1 MKYSGCGSEKGK
13 SDFLFACCPWW
24 KSMDKKINRTKQ
36 RKQKKGFWKWIM
48 KNWFGI
54 RRNDGREW
62 EKNLQ
67 KKKNF
72 NNIRMCWNSEQ
83 IIKLLLSCYAL
94 FFSKRKFPR
103 NLLLIEPGFRENF
116 PLFNK
121 RDLKPIIII
130 IIIVVI
136 SEKRGP
142 LKQTKLG
149 KRRRKI
155 NLKWPCLMKNPIKQ
169 PNKQIQ
175 LEFMEYYE
183 QNLLLLL
190 FLFHSTTTTTTTKT
204 TTTNY
209 YSK

>member
-1 MKYSGCGSEKGK
+1 MGK
-13 SDFLFACCPWW
+13 KTC
-24 KSMDKKINRTKQ
+24 
-36 RKQKKGFWKWIM
+36 
-48 KNWFGI
+48 
-54 RRNDGREW
+54 
-62 EKNLQ
+62 

-130 IIIVVI
+130 IIVVI

-183 QNLLLLL
+183 QNLL
-190 FLFHSTTTTTTTKT
+190 FHSTTTTTTTKT